1 MNNLN
6 SLNIKSIP
14 ISTQTIIVRT
24 NINVNI
30 GECFKQL
37 PITKYIKMKKKRGR
51 KTYIETVNYNKD
63 IKVGSIITL
72 KHNNEIRGVNLTNK
86 KKKPHRK
93 CSHFRNALTIVI
105 ILKEE
110 IIGEKRLNLKL
121 SNNGKFQITGS
132 KKPAHAIKAIKFFWK
147 YIEQLQKKGHSIY
160 DFKNKKEKNF
170 SAIFKVVMTNIDFN
184 VGYRIHREHLDE
196 YINTN
201 VDTAR
206 SLFESNFGYTGVN
219 IKFPLNEYHNID
231 LVKLSYTK
239 DGWKQAAISYN
250 DYKKKILTTE
260 ENKKEA
266 AKEAYNTFL
275 VFQSGNII
283 MSGRCKIY
291 MTKVFND
298 FLNILKTQRSYI
310 EFIPIKS

>member
-1 MNNLN
+1 METLD
-6 SLNIKSIP
+6 SLNIESIP

-30 GECFKQL
+30 GECFKFL

-51 KTYIETVNYNKD
+51 KTYIETIDYNKD
-63 IKVGSIITL
+63 ISAGSIITL
-72 KHNNEIRGVNLTNK
+72 KHNNEIRGVDLSK
-86 KKKPHRK
+86 KKKKLYRK

-105 ILKEE
+105 VLKDEKKN
-110 IIGEKRLNLKL
+110 EKRLNLKL

-132 KKPAHAIKAIKFFWK
+132 KKVDHSKQALQFFWAYVK
-147 YIEQLQKKGHSIY
+147 TIQKPGKILYS
-160 DFKNKKEKNF
+160 FKDPKQKEF

-201 VDTAR
+201 IEDAR

-219 IKFPLNEYHNID
+219 IKFPLNEYHNIN
-231 LVKLSYTK
+231 LCYLTCKK
-239 DGWKQAAISYN
+239 DKWKTSTITYD
-250 DYKKKILTTE
+250 DYKKNILTE
-260 ENKKEA
+260 EEKKKENS
-266 AKEAYNTFL
+266 KQSYNTFL

-283 MSGRCKIY
+283 MSGRCKEY
-291 MTKVFND
+291 MKNVFNI
-298 FLNILKTQRSYI
+298 FIKILKTHRSYI
-310 EFIPIKS
+310 EFKPIQS

>member
-1 MNNLN
+1 MNVLN

-30 GECFKQL
+30 GECFNRL

-51 KTYIETVNYNKD
+51 KTYIDSVNYNKD
-63 IKVGSIITL
+63 IKEGSIITL

-86 KKKPHRK
+86 KKKLHRK

-105 ILKEE
+105 VLKDEK
-110 IIGEKRLNLKL
+110 IGEKRLNLKL

-132 KKPAHAIKAIKFFWK
+132 KNMEHSIKAIKIFWN
-147 YIEQLQKKGHSIY
+147 YIQKLQKTGKVIY
-160 DFKNKKEKNF
+160 TFKNKNENKF

-201 VDTAR
+201 IDSAR

-219 IKFPLNEYHNID
+219 IKFPLNEYHNIQ
-231 LVKLSYTK
+231 LPKISYIK
-239 DGWKQAAISYN
+239 NGWKKFYISYN
-250 DYKKKILTTE
+250 DYKTNILTE
-260 ENKKEA
+260 EERKKESTKA
-266 AKEAYNTFL
+266 AYNTFL

-291 MTKVFND
+291 MTKVFNK

-310 EFIPIKS
+310 EFIPTTN